1 MRENFPCMAITCRQ
15 RKSAWLFYRVSYILI
30 LQYICVTGTRYLA
43 GTAETK
49 LVPEIKIVKVE

>member
-1 MRENFPCMAITCRQ
+1 MHGHHLPAT
-15 RKSAWLFYRVSYILI
+15 LFYRVLH
-30 LQYICVTGTRYLA
+30 LTICVTGTRYLA